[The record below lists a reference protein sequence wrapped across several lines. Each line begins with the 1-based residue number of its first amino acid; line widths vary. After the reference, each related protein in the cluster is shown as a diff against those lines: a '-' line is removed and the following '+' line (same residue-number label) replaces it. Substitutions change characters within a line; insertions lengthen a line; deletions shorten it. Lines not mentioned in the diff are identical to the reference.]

1 MIDHDEYH
9 SAMLRMSQFKIGVK
23 EAVALFCIGDGATI
37 QSIAAR
43 CRDSKQNIQTRLG
56 MLKMKGYLH
65 TDDRTTGKIT
75 YRLTPI
81 GLEIVN
87 STLAKNE
94 TRNTHIS

>member
-1 MIDHDEYH
+1 MIDHDQYH
-9 SAMLRMSQFKIGVK
+9 HALVRMSKFTIGVK
-23 EAVALFCIGDGATI
+23 EAAVLFAIGDGATI

-43 CRDSKQNIQTRLG
+43 CRDSKQNTQTRLG
-56 MLKMKGYLH
+56 MLKLKGYLH

-87 STLAKNE
+87 STLAKNG
-94 TRNTHIS
+94 H